1 MDLPLYHQLYQYSIY
16 ILYHYLISLMS
27 ALHRLTIVSIS
38 IFIVGLTR
46 GLMSG
51 RSLCLGQ
58 QGRLVNLW
66 LNLYCD
72 CDESCTQTHSVMGCM
87 WHSYEGTSLMPLR
100 MSLLTIPSLLLSYD
114 LL

>member
-1 MDLPLYHQLYQYSIY
+1 MSTLHL
-16 ILYHYLISLMS
+16 LI
-27 ALHRLTIVSIS
+27 IVSIS
-38 IFIVGLTR
+38 IFIVGLIIN
-46 GLMSG
+46 LMSG
-51 RSLCLGQ
+51 RSLCLVL

-72 CDESCTQTHSVMGCM
+72 CDESYTRIHSVMGCM

-100 MSLLTIPSLLLSYD
+100 MSLLTIPLLLLSCD

>member
-16 ILYHYLISLMS
+16 TLYHYLIRLMS
-27 ALHRLTIVSIS
+27 ALHLLTTVSIS
-38 IFIVGLTR
+38 ISIVGLTR
-46 GLMSG
+46 GSMSG
-51 RSLCLGQ
+51 RSLCLVP

-72 CDESCTQTHSVMGCM
+72 CDGSYTRIHSVMGCM
-87 WHSYEGTSLMPLR
+87 WHSYEGIFLMPLK

-114 LL
+114 LP